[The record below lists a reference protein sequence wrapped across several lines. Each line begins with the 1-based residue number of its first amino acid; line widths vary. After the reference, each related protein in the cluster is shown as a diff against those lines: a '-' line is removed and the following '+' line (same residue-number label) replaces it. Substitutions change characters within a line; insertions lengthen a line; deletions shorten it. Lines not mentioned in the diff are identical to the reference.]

1 MNERDDYLWGKRGE
15 PDPLLQALEQ
25 TLAPLAHAP
34 RPLPLEALPPQRPTS
49 QQPRRWPWLAAAA
62 AAACALTWFLWR
74 SELPLVEGA
83 PKRDFVATAT
93 PLRIPLG
100 ELAEVTLSPGSQLR
114 FEHWRA
120 DQVLFHLDRGELSAR
135 VAPPPAVPAGF
146 FQVATARGLVVDQ
159 GCQYTLRIDD
169 DGTAFVRVSEG
180 AVTFA
185 FPQRTVFVPAGATT
199 TVTAFG
205 PSTPV
210 FRDSSPALHK
220 TVRWFDD
227 VTSKALQQKAPSK
240 GGVDRRREALE
251 LVVGECREPRD
262 SLPLWH
268 VLSDPDPSLQELAQ
282 RALVDLVGPPP
293 QPPQP
298 SKGGPDRWAAAVWLP
313 HLRTG
318 AWTMA
323 R

>member
-1 MNERDDYLWGKRGE
+1 MNDRDDYLWNRQGA

-25 TLAPLAHAP
+25 TLAPLAHTP
-34 RPLPLEALPPQRPTS
+34 RPLPLDALPPQQPVPQR
-49 QQPRRWPWLAAAA
+49 PRRWPWLVAAATA
-62 AAACALTWFLWR
+62 AATVALGTFLALR
-74 SELPLVEGA
+74 RPPLTEGA
-83 PKRDFVATAT
+83 APREFLATNT
-93 PLRIPLG
+93 PLRLELG
-100 ELAEVTLSPGSQLR
+100 TLAEVTLSPDSQLR

-120 DQVLFHLDRGELSAR
+120 DQVLFRLDRGELSAR

-146 FQVATARGLVVDQ
+146 FQVDTARGRVVDQ
-159 GCQYTLRIDD
+159 GCQYTLRVDA

-185 FPQRTVFVPAGATT
+185 YPQRTVFVPAGATT
-199 TVTAFG
+199 TVTEQG

-210 FRDSSPALHK
+210 FRDSSPELHK
-220 TVRWFDD
+220 AVRWFDD
-227 VTSKALQQKAPSK
+227 LTAKVLRQKVTSPDDRAMRQK
-240 GGVDRRREALE
+240 GLD
-251 LVVGECREPRD
+251 LVVQYCVAPRD

-268 VLSDPDPSLQELAQ
+268 ALGDPDPLLQELAQ
-282 RALVDLVGPPP
+282 RALVELVGPPE
-293 QPPQP
+293 QPT
-298 SKGGPDRWAAAVWLP
+298 KGGPDRWAAAVWLP